1 MLMTAICTWAYAR
14 RRCGYYRRHLMQ
26 YIF

>member
-1 MLMTAICTWAYAR
+1 MTAICTWAYAR